1 MSEDN
6 REDKGVIKMLKTF
19 YEFEHFISA
28 YELKEFL
35 EKAKIKPKNII
46 MIGYAEGRW
55 RLIYRKDRR
64 CR

>member
-6 REDKGVIKMLKTF
+6 REDKEVIKMLKTF
-19 YEFEHFISA
+19 YEYEYFNSA

-46 MIGYAEGRW
+46 MIECAGGRW
-55 RLIYRKDRR
+55 RLIYRKGRR